1 MLTDA
6 DLMPFDP
13 PAQPLRGLSMLWTL
27 GRNYIETYPR
37 STYEQ
42 GVTRYQWG
50 TSDVLYVCDPAIIH
64 EMLVDKADAFSRDE
78 VTYRAFTPVIGRS
91 SLFLAEGS
99 DWRWQRRA
107 VAPIFRHEMLLS
119 FVPTI
124 AVIAERQVER
134 WRTRPLD
141 VPVETAAAMTR
152 STFEIIVEAIL
163 GGSARLDAERYGRA
177 LAAIF
182 NTIPWHLLLSVLRA
196 PAWTPFPG
204 RWRARRASDFL
215 RADIGRIIAKRRAN
229 ASPHPDLLDLLL
241 AARDADTG
249 RSMNDAELVANLLT
263 FVSAGHETTA
273 VALTWTLWLLA
284 KDEAVQRHVYDEAV
298 AVMGHGSVEIDHI
311 DALPLTRQV
320 ILEAMRLFPPV
331 PMLARIPKAAIQ
343 LGGLAIT
350 PRTWIGIPIFAL
362 HRNKLLWDNPLAF
375 DPDRFLPDQAKGR
388 SRYAHL
394 PFGAGPRVCIGAN
407 FAMIEAVVIIATLV
421 RAFRFETVPGHKARP
436 IARLTLRP
444 AGGIPLFIGAR

>member
-1 MLTDA
+1 
-6 DLMPFDP
+6 
-13 PAQPLRGLSMLWTL
+13 
-27 GRNYIETYPR
+27 
-37 STYEQ
+37 
-42 GVTRYQWG
+42 
-50 TSDVLYVCDPAIIH
+50 
-64 EMLVDKADAFSRDE
+64 
-78 VTYRAFTPVIGRS
+78 
-91 SLFLAEGS
+91 
-99 DWRWQRRA
+99 
-107 VAPIFRHEMLLS
+107 MLLS

-134 WRTRPLD
+134 WRARPLD
-141 VPVETAAAMTR
+141 APVEIAADMTR
-152 STFEIIVEAIL
+152 TTFEIIVEAIL

-229 ASPHPDLLDLLL
+229 ASAHPDLLDLLL
-241 AARDADTG
+241 VARDADTG

-284 KDEAVQRHVYDEAV
+284 KDEAVQRRVYDEAV

-350 PRTWIGIPIFAL
+350 PRTWIGVPIFAL